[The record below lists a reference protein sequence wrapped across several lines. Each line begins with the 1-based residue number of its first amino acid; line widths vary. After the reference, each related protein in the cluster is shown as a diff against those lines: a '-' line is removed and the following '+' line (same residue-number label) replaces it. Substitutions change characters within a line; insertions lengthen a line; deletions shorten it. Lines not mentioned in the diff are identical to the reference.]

1 MPIILTFFILFFSA
15 LNPVFAKEYSIEE
28 LLKIAEEN
36 SDNIKSAQFLAEGQK
51 SLANQQ
57 KYWDNPVLEYKN
69 GSTNNFQISQN
80 IPYFNKLKNRYDIE
94 NWESQALWVQKNNVA
109 LQVKSETFRLIYQYQ
124 IIKKRIELAKK
135 RLKRLELVN
144 KFLANLVLTSPTKKA
159 QWFITK
165 DKIKLVERELIL
177 FENDLVQTW
186 NKANIFLHLD
196 QAPTNINMSWL
207 DKKYYQGR
215 EFYQESAIENNQE
228 LLAQKNLI
236 NKSQSELEFA
246 KIEQMPDVKI
256 SGFVENSASNKSSA
270 NNGVGLAL
278 SIPLINR
285 NQEKILGSNSNLKSR
300 QLNFEFQKRQLQRN
314 IDSNVN
320 EFETLLKISQEFPM
334 KNLETIVN
342 RLEEANNDFKKGIL
356 DFITYIE
363 LDSQE
368 YQIVDATI
376 NAQIDL
382 ARCYGD
388 LMNKIGF
395 FIIPNLKK
403 INNND

>member
-1 MPIILTFFILFFSA
+1 
-15 LNPVFAKEYSIEE
+15 
-28 LLKIAEEN
+28 
-36 SDNIKSAQFLAEGQK
+36 
-51 SLANQQ
+51 
-57 KYWDNPVLEYKN
+57 
-69 GSTNNFQISQN
+69 
-80 IPYFNKLKNRYDIE
+80 
-94 NWESQALWVQKNNVA
+94 QKNNVV

-165 DKIKLVERELIL
+165 DKIKLVERDLIL

-196 QAPTNINMSWL
+196 QPPAYVSIDWL
-207 DKKYYQGR
+207 DKNNYQGR
-215 EFYQESAIENNQE
+215 QFYQETALQNNLD
-228 LLAQKNLI
+228 LLTQKNLI
-236 NKSQSELEFA
+236 KKSKSALEYA
-246 KIEQMPDVKI
+246 KIEQMPDFKI
-256 SGFVENSASNKSSA
+256 SGFTENSSGSRSSS
-270 NNGVGLAL
+270 NNGIGLSL

-285 NQEKILGSNSNLKSR
+285 NQEKILSSNSSLKS
-300 QLNFEFQKRQLQRN
+300 QQYSYEFQKQQLIKN
-314 IDSNVN
+314 IDNN
-320 EFETLLKISQEFPM
+320 LNQYETLMKISEQFPV
-334 KNLETIVN
+334 KNLQLIVN
-342 RLEEANNDFKKGIL
+342 RLEQANEDFKKGIL

-382 ARCYGD
+382 ARSYGE

-395 FIIPNLKK
+395 FVIPNTKK
-403 INNND
+403 

>member
-1 MPIILTFFILFFSA
+1 MPIIITFFILFLSTLSPAFSKD
-15 LNPVFAKEYSIEE
+15 FSIEE
-28 LLKIAEEN
+28 LLKIAEQN
-36 SDNIKSAQFLAEGQK
+36 SDNIKSAQFLAEAQK

-57 KYWDNPVLEYKN
+57 KYWDNPVIEYKK
-69 GSTNNFQISQN
+69 GATNNIQISQN
-80 IPYFNKLKNRYDIE
+80 IPYFNKLQNRYDIE
-94 NWESQALWVQKNNVA
+94 NWESQALGVQKNNIT

-186 NKANIFLHLD
+186 NKANIFLHLEQPPAD
-196 QAPTNINMSWL
+196 VVMNWL
-207 DKKYYQGR
+207 DKKNYQGR
-215 EFYQESAIENNQE
+215 QFYQESALQNNLD
-228 LLAQKNLI
+228 LLRQKNFI
-236 NKSQSELEFA
+236 NKSKSALEYA

-256 SGFVENSASNKSSA
+256 SGFAEDALDAKSSA
-270 NNGVGLAL
+270 NNGIGLAL

-285 NQEKILGSNSNLKSR
+285 NQEKILSSNSNLKSW
-300 QLNFEFQKRQLQRN
+300 QLNYEFQRHQLLKN
-314 IDSNVN
+314 IDNNIN
-320 EFETLLKISQEFPM
+320 EFETLIKISNEFPM
-334 KNLETIVN
+334 KNLEAIVN
-342 RLEEANNDFKKGIL
+342 RLERANSDFKKGIL

-382 ARCYGD
+382 ARCYAD
-388 LMNKIGF
+388 MMNKIGF
-395 FIIPNLKK
+395 FIVPN
-403 INNND
+403 

>member
-1 MPIILTFFILFFSA
+1 MPIILTFLVLFFVLLDPAFS
-15 LNPVFAKEYSIEE
+15 KDYSIEE

-36 SDNIKSAQFLAEGQK
+36 SDNIKSAQSLAEAQK

-57 KYWDNPVLEYKN
+57 KYWDNPVVEYKN
-69 GSTNNFQISQN
+69 GSTNNVQVSQN
-80 IPYFNKLKNRYDIE
+80 IPYYNKLQSRFDIE
-94 NWESQALWVQKNNVA
+94 NSEYQALEAQKNNVV

-165 DKIKLVERELIL
+165 DKIKLVERDLIL

-196 QAPTNINMSWL
+196 QPPANVSIDWL
-207 DKKYYQGR
+207 DKNNYHGR
-215 EFYQESAIENNQE
+215 QFYQETALQNNLD
-228 LLAQKNLI
+228 LLTQKNLI
-236 NKSQSELEFA
+236 KKSKSALEYA
-246 KIEQMPDVKI
+246 KIEQMPDFKI
-256 SGFVENSASNKSSA
+256 SGFTENSSGSRSSS
-270 NNGVGLAL
+270 NNGIGLSL

-285 NQEKILGSNSNLKSR
+285 NQEKILSSNSSLKS
-300 QLNFEFQKRQLQRN
+300 QQYSYEFQKQQLIKN
-314 IDSNVN
+314 IDNN
-320 EFETLLKISQEFPM
+320 LNQYETLMKISEQFPV
-334 KNLETIVN
+334 KNLQLIVN
-342 RLEEANNDFKKGIL
+342 RLEQANEDFKKGIL

-382 ARCYGD
+382 ARSYGE

-395 FIIPNLKK
+395 FVIPNTKK
-403 INNND
+403 

>member
-1 MPIILTFFILFFSA
+1 MPIILTFLVLFFGLLDPAFS
-15 LNPVFAKEYSIEE
+15 KDYSIEE

-36 SDNIKSAQFLAEGQK
+36 SDNIKSAQSLAEAQK

-57 KYWDNPVLEYKN
+57 KYWDNPVVEYKN
-69 GSTNNFQISQN
+69 GLTNNVQVSQN
-80 IPYFNKLKNRYDIE
+80 IPYYNKLQSRFDIE
-94 NWESQALWVQKNNVA
+94 NSEYQALEAQKNNVV

-165 DKIKLVERELIL
+165 DKIKLVERDLIL

-196 QAPTNINMSWL
+196 QPPAYVSIDWL
-207 DKKYYQGR
+207 DKNNYQGR
-215 EFYQESAIENNQE
+215 QFYQETALQNNLD
-228 LLAQKNLI
+228 LLTQKNLI
-236 NKSQSELEFA
+236 KKSKSALEYA
-246 KIEQMPDVKI
+246 KIEQMPDFKI
-256 SGFVENSASNKSSA
+256 SGFTENSSGSRSSS
-270 NNGVGLAL
+270 NNGIGLSL

-285 NQEKILGSNSNLKSR
+285 NQEKILSSNSSLKS
-300 QLNFEFQKRQLQRN
+300 QQYSYEFQKQQLIKN
-314 IDSNVN
+314 IDNN
-320 EFETLLKISQEFPM
+320 LNQYETLMKISEQFPV
-334 KNLETIVN
+334 KNLQLIVN
-342 RLEEANNDFKKGIL
+342 RLEQANEDFKKGIL

-382 ARCYGD
+382 ARSYGE

-395 FIIPNLKK
+395 FVIPNTKK
-403 INNND
+403 